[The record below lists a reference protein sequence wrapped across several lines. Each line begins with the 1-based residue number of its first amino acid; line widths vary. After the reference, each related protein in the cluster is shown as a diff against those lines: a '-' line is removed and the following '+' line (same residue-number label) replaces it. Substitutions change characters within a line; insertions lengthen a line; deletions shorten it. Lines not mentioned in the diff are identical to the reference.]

1 MSAYLVQ
8 TTGTHLRPGMVL
20 DAPAYYDD
28 FLLDFGDDTETRAQ
42 LIRDD
47 HGRPLV
53 RVGGYMT
60 MDGTVVAERLW
71 TVQEV
76 LEQDGRR
83 LVRLGDALV

>member
-8 TTGTHLRPGMVL
+8 TTDPHLAPGMIL
-20 DAPAYYDD
+20 DAPAHNDD
-28 FLLDFGDDTETRAQ
+28 FLLNFADDTEVRAE

-47 HGRPLV
+47 DGRPLV

-71 TVQEV
+71 TVREV
-76 LEQDGRR
+76 LEQEGRR
-83 LVRLGDALV
+83 LVRLGEPLV